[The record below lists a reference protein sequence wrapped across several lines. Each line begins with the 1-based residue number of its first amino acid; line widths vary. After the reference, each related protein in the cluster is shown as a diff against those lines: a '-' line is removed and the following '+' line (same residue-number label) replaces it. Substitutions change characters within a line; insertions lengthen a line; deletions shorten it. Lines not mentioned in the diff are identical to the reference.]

1 MLALSV
7 KTYYYIINALCQ
19 DRLHGMNKS
28 AQKMVRKGAFFAMTE
43 RNLTM
48 LTDFYE
54 FTMANGYFEKGI
66 GNRRAYFDMF
76 FRRVPDGGGYAIMA
90 GVEQLIEYFNNLH
103 FSEEDIAYLRS
114 RKCFS
119 ESFLNYLRDFEFEC
133 DVWAVPEGTPVFPGE
148 PLVTVA
154 GPMIQAQFVETMIL
168 LTINHQTLIA
178 TKANRIVRSAA
189 GRPVMEFGARRAQ
202 GYDAAYFGA
211 RASYIGGCGS
221 TSCVMAARDFGIPA
235 SGTMA
240 HSWVQMFPTE
250 YDAFKKY
257 AEMYPDA
264 CVLLVDTYN
273 VLRHGV
279 PDAIKVF
286 DEVLKPMGKRPKGIR
301 IDSGDIAYLSKKAR
315 KMLDEAGYPD
325 CTICASNSLDEYIV
339 RDLIL
344 QGARVDSFGIGENM
358 ITAKSDP
365 VFGGVYKL
373 AAVREDD
380 GSYTPKM
387 KLSESAEKMT
397 IPCLKKVWRIYDQDG
412 KAMADLITMADEVVE
427 TQHGITLFD
436 PIETWKECTYVN
448 CTARCLS
455 TPIYENGKRVYSS
468 PSLDDIKKF
477 CKAQVNTL
485 WDEVKRFENPHR
497 YYVDLS
503 QKLWD
508 TRSALLKKLSK

>member
-1 MLALSV
+1 MSD
-7 KTYYYIINALCQ
+7 YIT
-19 DRLHGMNKS
+19 R
-28 AQKMVRKGAFFAMTE
+28 E
-43 RNLTM
+43 RNLTL
-48 LTDFYE
+48 LTDYYE
-54 FTMANGYFEKGI
+54 YTMVNGYFHAGIQEKI
-66 GNRRAYFDMF
+66 AVFDVF
-76 FRRVPDGGGYAIMA
+76 FRRVPENGGFAIYAGLQQII
-90 GVEQLIEYFNNLH
+90 ELINGLSFT
-103 FSEEDIAYLRS
+103 EEDIEDF
-114 RKCFS
+114 RKKGCFS
-119 ESFLNYLRDFEFEC
+119 EKFFNFLRNFKFRC
-133 DVWAVPEGTPVFPGE
+133 DVWSIKEGTPIFPNE
-148 PLVTVA
+148 PIITVR
-154 GPMIQAQFVETMIL
+154 GPLEQVQMVETML
-168 LTINHQTLIA
+168 LVTFNFETLIA
-178 TKANRIVRSAA
+178 TKASRLIRAAQGRAIV
-189 GRPVMEFGARRAQ
+189 EFGSRRAQ

>member
-1 MLALSV
+1 MLDV
-7 KTYYYIINALCQ
+7 K
-19 DRLHGMNKS
+19 
-28 AQKMVRKGAFFAMTE
+28 
-43 RNLTM
+43 RNLTTM
-48 LTDFYE
+48 TDFYE
-54 FTMANGYFEKGI
+54 LTMSAGYLDEGYVDKI
-66 GNRRAYFDMF
+66 AVFDMF
-76 FRRVPDGGGYAIMA
+76 FRRVPDGGGYAVMA
-90 GVEQLIEYFNNLH
+90 GLQQFIDAVDHLEFTD
-103 FSEEDIAYLRS
+103 EDIDYLRS
-114 RKCFS
+114 TKAFD
-119 ESFLNYLRDFEFEC
+119 EKFLTYLANFKLHCNIWAIEEGMPIFPQEPIVTVEGPAIEC
-133 DVWAVPEGTPVFPGE
+133 QLLETLL
-148 PLVTVA
+148 LVT
-154 GPMIQAQFVETMIL
+154 F
-168 LTINHQTLIA
+168 NHQCLIA

-250 YDAFKKY
+250 Y
-257 AEMYPDA
+257 
-264 CVLLVDTYN
+264 
-273 VLRHGV
+273 
-279 PDAIKVF
+279 
-286 DEVLKPMGKRPKGIR
+286 IR

>member
-1 MLALSV
+1 MLDN
-7 KTYYYIINALCQ
+7 Y
-19 DRLHGMNKS
+19 
-28 AQKMVRKGAFFAMTE
+28 
-43 RNLTM
+43 NLTM

-54 FTMANGYFEKGI
+54 VTMANGYFQSDIRNHE
-66 GNRRAYFDMF
+66 AVFDMF
-76 FRRVPDGGGYAIMA
+76 FRRVPDDGGFAIMA
-90 GVEQLIEYFNNLH
+90 GVEQLIAYMKNLKFTDEDIDYLRSKNS
-103 FSEEDIAYLRS
+103 FSEEFLEYLRNF
-114 RKCFS
+114 KFT
-119 ESFLNYLRDFEFEC
+119 C
-133 DVWAVPEGTPVFPGE
+133 DVWAVPEGTPIFPHE
-148 PLVTVA
+148 PIVTVK
-154 GPMIQAQFVETMIL
+154 GPIIQAQFVETFIL

-178 TKANRIVRSAA
+178 TKSNRIVRAA
-189 GRPVMEFGARRAQ
+189 QGRPVMEFGTRRAQ
-202 GYDAAYFGA
+202 GASAAIDGA
-211 RASYIGGCGS
+211 RASYIAGCAG
-221 TSCVMAARDFGIPA
+221 TACTIADRDFHVPA
-235 SGTMA
+235 LGTMA
-240 HSWVQMFPTE
+240 HSWVQTFDTE
-250 YDAFKKY
+250 YEAFREY
-257 AEMYPDA
+257 TRIYPDNA
-264 CVLLVDTYN
+264 VLLIDTYN
-273 VLRHGV
+273 VLKSGL
-279 PDAIKVF
+279 PNAIKVF
-286 DEVLKPMGKRPKGIR
+286 KELKPKKMGVR

-373 AAVREDD
+373 AAVKEDD

-412 KAMADLITMADEVVE
+412 KAMADLITTADEQVE

-455 TPIYENGKRVYSS
+455 TPIYENGKRVYQS

>member
-1 MLALSV
+1 MLDV
-7 KTYYYIINALCQ
+7 K
-19 DRLHGMNKS
+19 
-28 AQKMVRKGAFFAMTE
+28 
-43 RNLTM
+43 RNLTTM
-48 LTDFYE
+48 TDFYE
-54 FTMANGYFEKGI
+54 LTMSAGYLDEGYVDKI
-66 GNRRAYFDMF
+66 AVFDMF
-76 FRRVPDGGGYAIMA
+76 FRRVPDGGGYAVMA
-90 GVEQLIEYFNNLH
+90 GLQQFIDAVDHLEFTD
-103 FSEEDIAYLRS
+103 EDIDYLRS
-114 RKCFS
+114 TKAFD
-119 ESFLNYLRDFEFEC
+119 EKFLTYLANFKLHCNIWAIEEGMPIFPQEPIVTVEGPAIEC
-133 DVWAVPEGTPVFPGE
+133 QLLETLL
-148 PLVTVA
+148 LVT
-154 GPMIQAQFVETMIL
+154 F
-168 LTINHQTLIA
+168 NHQCLIA

-373 AAVREDD
+373 ACIINED
-380 GSYTPKM
+380 GTEIPKI
-387 KLSESAEKMT
+387 KVSENVEKVT
-397 IPCLKKVWRIYDQDG
+397 NPGNKKILRIYDKASG
-412 KAMADLITMADEVVE
+412 KIKADLITLEDEVFTE
-427 TQHGITLFD
+427 DQPLTLFD
-436 PIETWKECTYVN
+436 PLATWKRTRLEADTYTIRELLVPIFKKGECV
-448 CTARCLS
+448 
-455 TPIYENGKRVYSS
+455 YES
-468 PSLDDIKKF
+468 PSVMDIQAYCTQEKT
-477 CKAQVNTL
+477 TL
-485 WDEVKRFENPHR
+485 WDESKRLINPQEV
-497 YYVDLS
+497 YVDLS
-503 QKLWD
+503 RKLYD
-508 TRSALLKKLSK
+508 LKNQLLDDAHTID

>member
-1 MLALSV
+1 MKEEA
-7 KTYYYIINALCQ
+7 T
-19 DRLHGMNKS
+19 
-28 AQKMVRKGAFFAMTE
+28 T
-43 RNLTM
+43 NLTM
-48 LTDFYE
+48 LCDFYE
-54 FTMANGYFEKGI
+54 LTMGNGYFINGMADTI
-66 GNRRAYFDMF
+66 TYFDVF
-76 FRRVPDGGGYAIMA
+76 FRRCPDEGGFAIAA
-90 GVEQLIEYFNNLH
+90 GLEQVIDYINNLH
-103 FSEEDIAYLRS
+103 FTEADLAYLRS
-114 RKCFS
+114 RGMFD
-119 ESFLNYLRDFEFEC
+119 EAFLDYLRTFRFTGDIY
-133 DVWAVPEGTPVFPGE
+133 AVPEGTPVFPHE
-148 PLVTVA
+148 PILTVRA
-154 GPMIQAQFVETMIL
+154 PAIEAQFVETFL
-168 LTINHQTLIA
+168 LLALNHQSLIA
-178 TKANRIVRSAA
+178 TKANRVIRAA
-189 GRPVMEFGARRAQ
+189 QGRRVLEFGSRRAQ
-202 GYDAAYFGA
+202 GADGAILGA
-211 RASYIGGCGS
+211 RAAYIGGCHGTACTIS
-221 TSCVMAARDFGIPA
+221 DQRYGVFAG
-235 SGTMA
+235 GTMA
-240 HSWVQMFPTE
+240 HSWVQMFDSQLE
-250 YDAFKKY
+250 AFKAY
-257 AEMYPDA
+257 CRTYPTNA
-264 CVLLVDTYN
+264 VLLVDTYN
-273 VLRHGV
+273 TLKSGV
-279 PDAIKVF
+279 PDAIRAF
-286 DEVLKPMGKRPKGIR
+286 NEVLKPMGITKCGIR
-301 IDSGDIAYLSKKAR
+301 LDSGDMAYLTREAR